1 MTELAL
7 REGHLLHHSA
17 CLHQHGRKEHVL
29 QAHECA
35 CLQWDKNCSKKEME
49 KALRNE
55 AQAAASNTKLHLCE
69 SPRTRTGLNI
79 NKKQITSLVLQETCK

>member
-1 MTELAL
+1 
-7 REGHLLHHSA
+7 
-17 CLHQHGRKEHVL
+17 
-29 QAHECA
+29 
-35 CLQWDKNCSKKEME
+35 ME